1 MVKLG
6 GLRRHGDSFSVAVN
20 ILPGILGKEDGCAV
34 AVKAVVVVLK
44 QLIGK
49 GPVKQLTN
57 NLTPF
62 PT

>member
-1 MVKLG
+1 MP
-6 GLRRHGDSFSVAVN
+6 RTY
-20 ILPGILGKEDGCAV
+20 LPGILGKEDGCAV

-49 GPVKQLTN
+49 GPVKQSTN
-57 NLTPF
+57 NLTLF